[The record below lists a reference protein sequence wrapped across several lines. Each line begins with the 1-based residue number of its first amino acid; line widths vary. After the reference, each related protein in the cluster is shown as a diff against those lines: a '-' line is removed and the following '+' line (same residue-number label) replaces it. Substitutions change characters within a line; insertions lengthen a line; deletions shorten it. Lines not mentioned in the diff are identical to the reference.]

1 MNAQRS
7 PGRRRTTPR
16 KTSLTVARGSWVSLF
31 AMLLIFI
38 GPLISQS
45 MPMDQR
51 APMSMNMSMDMSMDM
66 APGAHAEHEAQ
77 APAEHCAPQADH
89 HAIWE
94 KCGYCNLLFNCPAL
108 PGSLALAT
116 FDPPLAQGFISSSPR
131 LGHARLTVFP
141 GARTRAPPINA

>member
-1 MNAQRS
+1 VNAQRS
-7 PGRRRTTPR
+7 LGRKRTAPR

-51 APMSMNMSMDMSMDM
+51 APMSMSLSMDMSMDM
-66 APGAHAEHEAQ
+66 APGAHAGHDAQ

-94 KCGYCNLLFNCPAL
+94 KCGYCSLLFNCPAL
-108 PGSLALAT
+108 PGSVALAT
-116 FDPPLAQGFISSSPR
+116 FNPPLAQGFTSPSPR